1 MVLTYTL
8 EGDAY
13 EALTSMT
20 EESQNLQYIINYFA
34 KVRPD
39 NLVTLD

>member
-1 MVLTYTL
+1 MVSTYIL

-13 EALTSMT
+13 EALTPMT
-20 EESQNLQYIINYFA
+20 EESQNLQYIINYLV